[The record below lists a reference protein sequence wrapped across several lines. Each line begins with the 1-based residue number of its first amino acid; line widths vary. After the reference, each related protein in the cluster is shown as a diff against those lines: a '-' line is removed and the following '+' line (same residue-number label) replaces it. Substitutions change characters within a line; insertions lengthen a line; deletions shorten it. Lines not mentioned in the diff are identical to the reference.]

1 MRNNA
6 FDRVLLLLILAGII
20 YLAVVQP
27 KKPESSN
34 DRYFQYLPYNGSA
47 GDTTASDGSGGKNP
61 GPKLKADTV
70 VLYSKSGLVQPP
82 DCPCCPQ
89 TYAMMY
95 YSSTDTSGRSGGPHL
110 TMIDLSVLSTTDSSG
125 TTKPPRK

>member
-20 YLAVVQP
+20 YLAVVHT
-27 KKPESSN
+27 KKSESSA
-34 DRYFQYLPYNGSA
+34 DRYFQYVPYKPSST
-47 GDTTASDGSGGKNP
+47 DTTASDGSGKNH
-61 GPKLKADTV
+61 GPKLIADTV
-70 VLYSKSGLVQPP
+70 VLYSEGGLVQPP
-82 DCPCCPQ
+82 PCPCCPQ

-95 YSSTDTSGRSGGPHL
+95 YSSTDTSGRTGGPHF